1 MIYTVEGILNKSPGR
16 RRKERKMGQDMTR
29 LELMALLLSLE
40 ALLEEGKT
48 ERALQLIKEVLSEAR
63 KA

>member
-1 MIYTVEGILNKSPGR
+1 
-16 RRKERKMGQDMTR
+16 MGQDMTR